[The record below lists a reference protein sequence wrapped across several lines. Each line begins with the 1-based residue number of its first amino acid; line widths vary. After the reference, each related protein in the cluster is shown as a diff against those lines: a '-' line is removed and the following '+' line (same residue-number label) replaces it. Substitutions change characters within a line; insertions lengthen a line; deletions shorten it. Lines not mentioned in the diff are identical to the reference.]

1 MGQKWFMRCTRE
13 RLGSLQLSVRF
24 GFGDRGLLVT
34 IWRARR
40 MLHVI
45 CVHTCVRKSRPFH
58 GLTSVLPCLSLL
70 TQGAISEKLTYSCS
84 YCEAA
89 FTSKTQLEKHRLWN
103 HLDRPMPT
111 SKAENKVPKA
121 IGKSSGKKRYQAV
134 AGLHAAGVGIAGRR
148 GMCPPPFP

>member
-1 MGQKWFMRCTRE
+1 MRSGPGGSWTYGNCLEGQKGITRD
-13 RLGSLQLSVRF
+13 LYSCLCQKKPLF
-24 GFGDRGLLVT
+24 CD
-34 IWRARR
+34 
-40 MLHVI
+40 
-45 CVHTCVRKSRPFH
+45 
-58 GLTSVLPCLSLL
+58 LTSVLTCLSLL

-103 HLDRPMPT
+103 HLDRPVPT

-134 AGLHAAGVGIAGRR
+134 AGLHGSGIGMAGRR
-148 GMCPPPFP
+148 GTCLLPFLQPGLVKGERCQDTYLTTPL